1 MFYSLNY
8 DVKPLSNCFLPKYK
22 KIKHFYFIFR
32 GRGTA
37 CGIAAAFSYILNSI
51 VSKLYFDVETSLGL
65 YGSMWLFSCCSFL
78 GLVSMYYLMP
88 ETEGK
93 PFEEIERDFSGKHM
107 PIFAND
113 CISKKIFKDRCV
125 DAKVRKEKKI
135 NNNSANISSI
145 EKQAHRTNDVSENSK
160 L

>member
-1 MFYSLNY
+1 MITVFN
-8 DVKPLSNCFLPKYK
+8 K
-22 KIKHFYFIFR
+22 KTIYIFR

-93 PFEEIERDFSGKHM
+93 PFEEIEREFSGKHM

-113 CISKKIFKDRCV
+113 CISRKIFKDRCV
-125 DAKVRKEKKI
+125 DANVSREIKF
-135 NNNSANISSI
+135 NNNSANISTI
-145 EKQAHRTNDVSENSK
+145 EKQGYRENGASENSR